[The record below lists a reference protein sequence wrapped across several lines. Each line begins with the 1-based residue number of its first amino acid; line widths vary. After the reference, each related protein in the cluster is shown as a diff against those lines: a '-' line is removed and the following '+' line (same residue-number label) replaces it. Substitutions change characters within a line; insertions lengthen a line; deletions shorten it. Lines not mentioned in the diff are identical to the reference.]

1 MRLLTAFE
9 FCYIASKNEL
19 VLKEKFKAKF
29 ELIYG
34 RLLLSYQENDAVLV
48 SFFNSS
54 YN

>member
-34 RLLLSYQENDAVLV
+34 RLYTVV
-48 SFFNSS
+48 SRERCGAGFLF
-54 YN
+54 